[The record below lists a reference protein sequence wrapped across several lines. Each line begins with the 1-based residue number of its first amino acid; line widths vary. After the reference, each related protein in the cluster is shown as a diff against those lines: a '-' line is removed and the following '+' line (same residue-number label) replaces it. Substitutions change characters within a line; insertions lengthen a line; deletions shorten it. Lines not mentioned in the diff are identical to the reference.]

1 MASASYKYIRNEI
14 NDVKL
19 LETGFKNIGKDY
31 YLLQNVAD
39 HEKKRYD
46 KHAIIITENNKLI
59 YSINIT
65 NYLPL
70 FDLKKIDKSISNKI
84 KSLLENKLI
93 VEDNDNYNN
102 PRVKYSQI
110 NKVEVKRKKRKKKR
124 KVKVVKSG
132 KI

>member
-1 MASASYKYIRNEI
+1 MR
-14 NDVKL
+14 
-19 LETGFKNIGKDY
+19 
-31 YLLQNVAD
+31 
-39 HEKKRYD
+39 KKRYD

-132 KI
+132 EI